1 MIDEL
6 RIRNLAVVEDTV
18 LKFSPGLNVLTGE
31 TGAGKS
37 IIISAVSLLSG
48 KRADKSL
55 IRRGKDSLCIEGVF
69 RISEEW
75 PFREYLGMEKGENRL
90 SIKRK
95 ISSDS
100 GSRIW
105 INGTSSTNRTARKIT
120 GSLFELHGQHKQ
132 QELLDPETHIDYL
145 DGRGDYRELL
155 AECTRK
161 VREYRAV
168 RKKLREL
175 RRERKEAEERRDFME
190 FQFRELERL
199 NLEPGLKDE
208 LEGKISRS
216 RNIHRYLSTLARIR
230 DILDN
235 QEGGAVD
242 ELSEA
247 VKCFGE
253 LAAIDSKWEEH
264 RDRMEGIVTD
274 LSDILSSVDLSLQD
288 DSAEEDNLEEL
299 QDRIAGI
306 QRAERKYGRDYEEL
320 IEHRESLR
328 RVLSELDHG
337 SDRITEMK
345 WKLEQ
350 SASELSP
357 VLERLSEERKK
368 NAGRLDNELSAELRK
383 LGIEGALFKTEI
395 KKIEIKSLSGEDDD
409 IILPLKG
416 WDVVEFTLRTNIGED
431 IRPLREIV
439 SGGELS
445 RVTLVLRSLLAAG
458 KGIPTLIFDEIDTGL
473 GADMG
478 DRVSDKM
485 IELSG
490 SYQVICITHIPQ
502 IAAGAGKHIVIRK
515 NIENNRTRSFASEL
529 QGEERVDELARMLG
543 DKRVLSRKLA
553 IQLVKD
559 KSARSSVG

>member
-1 MIDEL
+1 MIEEL

-48 KRADKSL
+48 KRADRSL
-55 IRRGKDSLCIEGVF
+55 VRKGKKRLCIEGVF
-69 RISEEW
+69 RIGKDW
-75 PFREYLGMEKGENRL
+75 PFREYLGMDRDESSL
-90 SIKRK
+90 SIRRE
-95 ISSDS
+95 ISSES

-105 INGTSSTNRTARKIT
+105 INGTSSTNRAARKIT
-120 GSLFELHGQHKQ
+120 GSIFELHGQHKQ

-145 DGRGDYRELL
+145 DSRGNYSELL
-155 AECTRK
+155 GKCERG

-168 RKKLREL
+168 RKKLRDL
-175 RRERKEAEERRDFME
+175 RRERREALEKRDFIE
-190 FQFRELERL
+190 FQLRELERL
-199 NLEPGLKDE
+199 ELKPGLKDE
-208 LEGKISRS
+208 LEGRINRA
-216 RNIHRYLSTLARIR
+216 RNIHRYLSTLAKIR

-235 QEGGAVD
+235 QERGAID
-242 ELSEA
+242 ELSA
-247 VKCFGE
+247 ATKYFSD
-253 LAAIDSKWEEH
+253 LADIDSEWEEQ
-264 RDRMEGIVTD
+264 RERLEGIVTD
-274 LSDILSSVDLSLQD
+274 LSDILSSVDLSLD
-288 DSAEEDNLEEL
+288 NDSPGEDNLEHL
-299 QDRIAGI
+299 QERIAAI
-306 QRAERKYGRDYEEL
+306 QRAERKYGKDYEDL
-320 IEHRESLR
+320 IEHRDDLR
-328 RVLSELDHG
+328 RVLKELDHG
-337 SDRITEMK
+337 SDRITETK
-345 WKLEQ
+345 WKLEE
-350 SASELSP
+350 SARELMP
-357 VLERLSEERKK
+357 ILKKLTEERKK
-368 NAGRLDNELSAELRK
+368 NAVRLDNELSSELRK
-383 LGIEGALFKTEI
+383 LGIDGALFKTEI

-409 IILPLKG
+409 IVLPLKG

-445 RVTLVLRSLLAAG
+445 RVTLVLRSLMAAG

-478 DRVSDKM
+478 EKVSDKM

-502 IAAGAGKHIVIRK
+502 IAAGAEKHIVITKR
-515 NIENNRTRSFASEL
+515 IEKDRTRSFASEL
-529 QGEERVDELARMLG
+529 RGEKRIDELARMLG

-553 IQLVKD
+553 RELVKD

>member
-502 IAAGAGKHIVIRK
+502 IAAGAG
-515 NIENNRTRSFASEL
+515 NP
-529 QGEERVDELARMLG
+529 ERDR
-543 DKRVLSRKLA
+543 RPH
-553 IQLVKD
+553 
-559 KSARSSVG
+559 